1 MEYGGGMNKELRHRG
16 QPQGINRGGKGRWE
30 VNVESGSKYPR
41 ERIKGMEEQP
51 GVMVSLEIGIRLVG
65 NKVFK
70 IRQTINH

>member
-1 MEYGGGMNKELRHRG
+1 ML
-16 QPQGINRGGKGRWE
+16 NRG
-30 VNVESGSKYPR
+30 VSTR

-65 NKVFK
+65 NKLFK